1 MTDVS
6 TNTRPPFFPQTHRTR
21 HQGQL
26 QNLQQEQGQVQN
38 APIESLTREQI
49 QGTDIPSA
57 APVTINQDT
66 KVDIP
71 VSIKDFAQIKKVA
84 DQAKPLD
91 RSEKIA
97 ALKDQIQ
104 RGEYKINES
113 AIADKMLEQEF

>member
-1 MTDVS
+1 MSEVS

-26 QNLQQEQGQVQN
+26 QNLQQGT
-38 APIESLTREQI
+38 PIESLTREQL
-49 QGTDIPSA
+49 QGSDIAPPS
-57 APVTINQDT
+57 PSVINQDT

-71 VSIKDFAQIKKVA
+71 PSIKDFAQIKKVA
-84 DQAKPLD
+84 DQAKPID

-104 RGEYKINES
+104 RGEYQINES